1 MKKRLGLLKICFE
14 GFGPENAHDK
24 LKNTLHNINEDIN
37 VLTYIKNALSK
48 FQRERHQDNIREMVE
63 IIKKLENIKIKE
75 YNSDKI
81 IEPIGRLKG
90 LLKTAQQINSV
101 KEFLLFKVIYD
112 NTKGNNQEIRFG
124 RANDKLDEIKKLFE
138 KKLSVNEIYEK
149 NKKNFDIIK
158 EKIIITKKILNN
170 FLKVLKKIIILEII
184 KH

>member
-1 MKKRLGLLKICFE
+1 LKKRLGLLKICFE
-14 GFGPENAHDK
+14 DFGPENAHDK

-37 VLTYIKNALSK
+37 VLTYIKNTLSK

-63 IIKKLENIKIKE
+63 IIKKLENTKIKE

-90 LLKTAQQINSV
+90 LEKVVKQINSV
-101 KEFLLFKVIYD
+101 KEFLFFNVIYD
-112 NTKGNNQEIRFG
+112 NTKGNKQEISFV

-149 NKKNFDIIK
+149 NKKNFDII
-158 EKIIITKKILNN
+158 
-170 FLKVLKKIIILEII
+170 
-184 KH
+184 